1 MENLGSTHPSRD
13 VPNRPRGRRLLL
25 NILLPGAFLGFALAG
40 CGILGP
46 EEDSDLEPKPGQMT
60 VLFIGSSY
68 LEFNDVPKR
77 FQELAAKAGHDVFVK
92 SHTIL
97 GRPLAVHAAS
107 SEAAYVIRKHDWDY
121 VVLQGGAQDVAYPR
135 GADHPVLPALREL
148 HRKATE
154 DSPGTRVVW
163 MMPWAYEDGM
173 LWIEGR
179 TEDYAQMQ
187 LDIRDKVLEWI
198 EDVDLVV
205 APVGMAFYEVLT
217 EWDPGPH
224 FLHDLDWNHASQE
237 GSFLAAATFFSTI
250 FAEGCADVEYRWKVE
265 RELAEDLR
273 EVASHTVLDDLELWR
288 IGGGGAG
295 GGS

>member
-1 MENLGSTHPSRD
+1 
-13 VPNRPRGRRLLL
+13 
-25 NILLPGAFLGFALAG
+25 
-40 CGILGP
+40 
-46 EEDSDLEPKPGQMT
+46 MT

-77 FQELAAKAGHDVFVK
+77 FQELSREAGHDVFVK

-97 GRPLAVHAAS
+97 GRPLAVHAAA
-107 SEAAYVIRKHDWDY
+107 SETTYVIRQRDWDY
-121 VVLQGGAQDVAYPR
+121 VVLQGGAHDVAYPK

-154 DSPGTRVVW
+154 DSPGTQVVW

-187 LDIRDKVLEWI
+187 LDIRDKVLEWV
-198 EDVDLVV
+198 EEEVDLMV

-224 FLHDLDWNHASQE
+224 FLHDLDWNHASRE

-250 FAEGCADVEYRWKVE
+250 FAESCSDVEYRWKVE
-265 RELAEDLR
+265 GGLAEDLR
-273 EVASHTVLDDLELWR
+273 EVASHTVLDNLELWKIR
-288 IGGGGAG
+288 
-295 GGS
+295 

>member
-1 MENLGSTHPSRD
+1 MENLGPAHRSFQVSYRSR
-13 VPNRPRGRRLLL
+13 GKRLLL
-25 NILLPGAFLGFALAG
+25 PILLQVAFLGLATGG
-40 CGILGP
+40 CGILDP
-46 EEDSDLEPKPGQMT
+46 EDGSDREPRPGQTT

-77 FQELAAKAGHDVFVK
+77 FQELAGKAGHDVFIK

-97 GRPLAVHAAS
+97 GQPLGVHAAS
-107 SEAAYVIRKHDWDY
+107 PEAAYVIRQRDWDF

-154 DSPGTRVVW
+154 NSSGTRVVW

-173 LWIEGR
+173 LWVEGR

-187 LDIRDKVLEWI
+187 LDIREKVLEWV
-198 EDVDLVV
+198 EEVDLVI
-205 APVGMAFYEVLT
+205 APVGMAFFEILT

-224 FLHDLDWNHASQE
+224 FLHDLDWNHASRE

-250 FAEGCADVEYRWKVE
+250 FAESSVGVEYRWKVE
-265 RELAEDLR
+265 RELAMDLR
-273 EVASHTVLDDLELWR
+273 EVASRTVLEDLELWR
-288 IGGGGAG
+288 IVGSGGG
-295 GGS
+295 

>member
-1 MENLGSTHPSRD
+1 MAERKGLPDMRSAWSPSI
-13 VPNRPRGRRLLL
+13 RPPAGIFLAVALLAL
-25 NILLPGAFLGFALAG
+25 QLAG

-46 EEDSDLEPKPGQMT
+46 DENNDREPKPGQMT

-68 LEFNDVPKR
+68 LEFNDVPER
-77 FQELAAKAGHDVFVK
+77 FQELASKAGHDVFIK

-97 GRPLAVHAAS
+97 GQPLANHAAAP
-107 SEAAYVIRKHDWDY
+107 EAAYVIRKRDWDY
-121 VVLQGGAQDVAYPR
+121 VVLQGGAHDVAYPQ
-135 GADHPVLPALREL
+135 GSDHPVLPALREL

-173 LWIEGR
+173 TWVEGR

-187 LDIRDKVLEWI
+187 LDIRDKVLDWVEQ
-198 EDVDLVV
+198 VDLVI

-224 FLHDLDWNHASQE
+224 FLHDLDWNHASRE

-250 FAEGCADVEYRWKVE
+250 FGESCADVGYSWKVE
-265 RELAEDLR
+265 SGLAGDLR
-273 EVASHTVLDDLELWR
+273 ELASHTVLQDLELWK
-288 IGGGGAG
+288 IK
-295 GGS
+295 